1 MTIPPAVV
9 ISAAVALIRKRSDLP
24 AVADWLEEQ
33 AAMTSPSPGALRV
46 SLTYLSEG
54 AP

>member
-1 MTIPPAVV
+1 MNVTPA
-9 ISAAVALIRKRSDLP
+9 ILLRAAAALIRPEVP
-24 AVADWLEEQ
+24 AVADWLHEQ
-33 AAMTSPSPGALRV
+33 AAMAAPSPSALRV

>member
-1 MTIPPAVV
+1 MTITPA
-9 ISAAVALIRKRSDLP
+9 ILLRAAAALIRPEVP
-24 AVADWLEEQ
+24 AVADWLHEQ
-33 AAMTSPSPGALRV
+33 AAMAAPSPSALRV

>member
-33 AAMTSPSPGALRV
+33 AAMAAPSPHAVRIGLA
-46 SLTYLSEG
+46 YLEAAS
-54 AP
+54 

>member
-1 MTIPPAVV
+1 MNIT
-9 ISAAVALIRKRSDLP
+9 AAIILRAAAALIRPEVP
-24 AVADWLEEQ
+24 AVADWLHEQ
-33 AAMTSPSPGALRV
+33 AAMAAPSPSALRV

>member
-1 MTIPPAVV
+1 MNIT
-9 ISAAVALIRKRSDLP
+9 AAILLRAAAALIRPEVP
-24 AVADWLEEQ
+24 AVADWLHEQ
-33 AAMTSPSPGALRV
+33 AAMASPSPGALRV

>member
-1 MTIPPAVV
+1 MNVT
-9 ISAAVALIRKRSDLP
+9 AAILLRAAAALIRPEVP
-24 AVADWLEEQ
+24 AVADWLGEQ
-33 AAMTSPSPGALRV
+33 AAMAAPSPGALRV

>member
-1 MTIPPAVV
+1 MNVTPA
-9 ISAAVALIRKRSDLP
+9 ILLRAAPALIRPEVP
-24 AVADWLEEQ
+24 AVADWLGEE
-33 AAMTSPSPGALRV
+33 AAMAAPSPGALRV